1 MSIHSDSYNREGC
14 DIPLH
19 LQHNIRLCDEGAPY
33 VVKTRD
39 GWRWCGLCCAW
50 WSGNHGGSDKHTKRV
65 PYCFTYSWYGPP
77 VPPRGG
83 RTIFRNPDGSA
94 MFNGKNFGLPAAA
107 AICDDS
113 SLMADNL
120 PAVSAYPGGGTADP
134 LPGGAYPGGAYPG
147 GAYPGGAY
155 PGGAYPGGAHPGGAY
170 PGGIS
175 NARDEIQR
183 LGSDLQA
190 AQNEIRRLEN
200 ENDGAPGGGDP
211 VVLTI
216 EDWAPAPAP
225 PPPGQQSQDPPPP
238 PPGPCGASAPPPPP
252 PSGTEPFG
260 HMQRTID
267 HMQRTIDD
275 MQRTIDHMQRT
286 IDDMQ
291 RTMGG
296 QWREPW
302 SDGDS
307 DAWWSGTWWESDTWG
322 PDAL

>member
-1 MSIHSDSYNREGC
+1 M
-14 DIPLH
+14 
-19 LQHNIRLCDEGAPY
+19 
-33 VVKTRD
+33 
-39 GWRWCGLCCAW
+39 
-50 WSGNHGGSDKHTKRV
+50 
-65 PYCFTYSWYGPP
+65 
-77 VPPRGG
+77 PPRGG

-190 AQNEIRRLEN
+190 AHNEIRRLEN

-252 PSGTEPFG
+252 SGTEPFG
-260 HMQRTID
+260 QVPAPTFAIGPPGPAGPRGPPGPDGPRGPRGPAGVAGPGGPPGAPGDLQGERYELVLETLGDLQRK
-267 HMQRTIDD
+267 IDD
-275 MQRTIDHMQRT
+275 MQKITN
-286 IDDMQ
+286 DMQ
-291 RTMGG
+291 EFVLWLRQRVDRLEAKAIPVTWSDSGG

-302 SDGDS
+302 DSNGDS
-307 DAWWSGTWWESDTWG
+307 DAWWSGTWWSDTWG
-322 PDAL
+322 DDAF